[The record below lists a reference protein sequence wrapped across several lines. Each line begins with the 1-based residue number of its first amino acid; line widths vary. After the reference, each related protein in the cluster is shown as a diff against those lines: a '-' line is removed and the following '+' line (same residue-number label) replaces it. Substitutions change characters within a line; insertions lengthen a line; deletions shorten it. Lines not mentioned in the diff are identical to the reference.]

1 MKKLHLLALVV
12 LIMAGLS
19 GCKKEKVAN
28 QASVDVFIKAIKTP
42 QGATLYTV
50 IHSVFSYNIM
60 TSVSV
65 ASPDGTTKQLVN
77 PGGAGN
83 SFYNIPVDAD
93 YLPTLPTSAIGIYT
107 YIVKFNDGEEITYT
121 NSLSNLTIQPAN
133 ITSLAKSANGDSVY
147 IKWDAIPNV
156 NFYQIEIT
164 KGTTQLYYSDKFYD
178 GSSPL
183 KPNLRLGFNLYNL
196 NSAGGTG
203 TFTFNINGLLYE
215 TTAYSYLQAT
225 STSSS
230 DIAL

>member
-1 MKKLHLLALVV
+1 MMFSSLAISASLT
-12 LIMAGLS
+12 AGS
-19 GCKKEKVAN
+19 ICA
-28 QASVDVFIKAIKTP
+28 
-42 QGATLYTV
+42 
-50 IHSVFSYNIM
+50 
-60 TSVSV
+60 
-65 ASPDGTTKQLVN
+65 
-77 PGGAGN
+77 
-83 SFYNIPVDAD
+83 
-93 YLPTLPTSAIGIYT
+93 
-107 YIVKFNDGEEITYT
+107 YT
-121 NSLSNLTIQPAN
+121 NSLSTATILPAN

-147 IKWDAIPNV
+147 IKLDAIPNV

-164 KGTTQLYYSDKFYD
+164 KGTTQIYYSDKFYD

-183 KPNLRLGFNLYNL
+183 KPNLRLGFRLLNL